1 MKLFRSGLIFYKIS
15 AAPTSFTKFTV
26 KCSSQLAEVMT
37 ASMFPKI
44 VLSECYLLIFLDLFH
59 LGNIIL
65 DINRMVIQLLG
76 LNKIYTKKSFFRKIR
91 NKK

>member
-1 MKLFRSGLIFYKIS
+1 MKLFWSGLIFYKIL
-15 AAPTSFTKFTV
+15 AAPTSFTQFTV

-44 VLSECYLLIFLDLFH
+44 VLSISLLIFLDLFH

>member
-1 MKLFRSGLIFYKIS
+1 
-15 AAPTSFTKFTV
+15 
-26 KCSSQLAEVMT
+26 MT

-44 VLSECYLLIFLDLFH
+44 VLSISLLIFLDLFH

-65 DINRMVIQLLG
+65 DVNRMVIQLLG